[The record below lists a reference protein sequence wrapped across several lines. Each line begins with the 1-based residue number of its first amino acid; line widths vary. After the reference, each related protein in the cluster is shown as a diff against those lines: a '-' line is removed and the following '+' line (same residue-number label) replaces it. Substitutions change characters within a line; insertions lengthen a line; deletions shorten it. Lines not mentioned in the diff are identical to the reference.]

1 MKVPCVL
8 IIKKTAYSP
17 ADAFM
22 NRLVK
27 KPCIGDK
34 PTFFAM
40 IPSEKETAK
49 YPSPTG
55 ILSLIPFLSSIISL
69 PFFCIIRTV
78 LLFVNQIF
86 IILP

>member
-1 MKVPCVL
+1 
-8 IIKKTAYSP
+8 
-17 ADAFM
+17 M
-22 NRLVK
+22 NRLESTMITTCGRLVPIFIIIK

-55 ILSLIPFLSSIISL
+55 ILSLIPLSKAKKRRI
-69 PFFCIIRTV
+69 
-78 LLFVNQIF
+78 
-86 IILP
+86 